1 MTTTPNRP
9 RAITMVPLRRCGSH
23 ALRLRL
29 NKSPEFYSPY
39 PLHLCDF
46 MPLVDQHYGDLSDDN
61 LYFQLIRDVIGF
73 QDALMV
79 KWKDVNFDPV
89 DIFNATKDVPNRSVH
104 TIAWEM
110 LSQAGEQHDA
120 SIVMDK
126 SLDNIH
132 YAAELI
138 ETRPDMLFLNVVRDP
153 RAQVDSMNRAI
164 IYDFDYL
171 LNAQRWVAAF
181 DKMREVAE
189 QYPERVLTVRF
200 EDFLSNQEVVL
211 RKICEF
217 MGIEFLDSM
226 CDISDSSEA
235 RKLSHLSSLWE
246 SNFSA
251 PIAAN
256 ADKFRKNMTDD
267 DIRMIESIAKDHMQ
281 HYGYEFMTDADLEI
295 TEEMVAAAEKRSA
308 ENKRAAWTTLKETQP
323 RDFILRTF
331 RADYIN
337 MVKERLENRPWKSAA
352 QPLRAAS

>member
-1 MTTTPNRP
+1 MAEKATKRP

-29 NKSPEFYSPY
+29 NKSPEFFSPY

-46 MPLVDQHYGDLSDDN
+46 KPLVDEHYQGLEDDN

-89 DIFNATKDVPNRSVH
+89 DIYNAVKDDPHRSVH
-104 TIAWEM
+104 RIAWEM
-110 LSQAGEQHDA
+110 LSQAGEHHDA

-132 YAAELI
+132 YAEELI

-171 LNAQRWVAAF
+171 LNAKRWVAAF
-181 DKMREVAE
+181 DVMREVEAK
-189 QYPERVLTVRF
+189 YPERVLTVRF
-200 EDFLSNQEVVL
+200 EDFINNQHVVL

-217 MGIEFLDSM
+217 MGIEYLDTM
-226 CDISDSSEA
+226 CDVSDSQEA
-235 RKLSHLSSLWE
+235 RKLSYLSSLWE

-256 ADKFRKNMTDD
+256 ADKFRKNMSDD
-267 DIRMIESIAKDHMQ
+267 DIRMIESLAKEHMKS
-281 HYGYEFMTDADLEI
+281 YGYEFMTDADMEI
-295 TEEMVAAAEKRSA
+295 TEEMVAAAERRSE
-308 ENKRAAWTTLKETQP
+308 ENRRKAWKELREKQP
-323 RDFILRTF
+323 HDFILRSF
-331 RADYIN
+331 RSDYIN
-337 MVKERLENRPWKSAA
+337 MVRERLEQRP
-352 QPLRAAS
+352 LNG

>member
-1 MTTTPNRP
+1 MTTTNRP

-39 PLHLCDF
+39 PMHLCDF
-46 MPLVDQHYGDLSDDN
+46 MPLVDEHYGDLSDDN

-89 DIFNATKDVPNRSVH
+89 DIYNAVKDDDHRSVH
-104 TIAWEM
+104 AIAWEM

-171 LNAQRWVAAF
+171 LNAKRWVEAF
-181 DKMREVAE
+181 DTMNAVAE
-189 QYPERVLTVRF
+189 KYPERVLTVRF
-200 EDFLSNQEVVL
+200 EDFIANQEAVL

-217 MGIEFLDSM
+217 MGIEFLDNM
-226 CDISDSSEA
+226 CDISDSQEA

-256 ADKFRKNMTDD
+256 ADKFRKNMSDD
-267 DIRMIESIAKDHMQ
+267 DIRMIESMAKEQMKR
-281 HYGYEFMTDADLEI
+281 YGYEFMTDADMEI
-295 TEEMVAAAEKRSA
+295 TDEMVAAAEKRSE
-308 ENKRAAWTTLKETQP
+308 ENKAKAWAELKETQP
-323 RDFILRTF
+323 QDYILRRF
-331 RADYIN
+331 RADFID
-337 MVKERLENRPWKSAA
+337 MVKGRLEQRPWSEPEQK
-352 QPLRAAS
+352 LRAAG